1 MFQWATFRGTLIR
14 CLLIFDLKNM
24 SVLKATKENVAAA
37 AKIVRNGGL
46 VVFPTETVYGLGC
59 DVNNVEAVK
68 RLLAV
73 KGDRNKPLPVLAA
86 SPSDVEKAAF
96 VSTNGKL
103 LASKFWPGPLTL
115 IFSKRPSLPDIVTFG
130 RDTVGLRIPNN
141 EVALSLIRLSGG
153 LLIGSSANR
162 TAEMPPKS
170 VNEVSYELKEMVD
183 VVLDGGPTVGGV
195 PSTVVDLIFG
205 IPRIHREG
213 PISLEKILDVLA
225 SCN

>member
-1 MFQWATFRGTLIR
+1 LR
-14 CLLIFDLKNM
+14 IFDLKKM

-59 DVNNVEAVK
+59 DPNNVEAVK

-86 SPSDVEKAAF
+86 SLADVENVSL

-103 LASKFWPGPLTL
+103 LASKFWPGPLTI
-115 IFSKRPSLPDIVTFG
+115 IFSKKSSLPDVVTFG

-141 EVALSLIRLSGG
+141 EFALSLIRLSGG

-170 VNEVSYELKEMVD
+170 INEVSDELKKMVD
-183 VVLDGGPTVGGV
+183 IVLDGGPTVRGV
-195 PSTVVDLIFG
+195 HSTVVDLTTDT
-205 IPRIHREG
+205 PRILREG
-213 PISLEKILDVLA
+213 PIILQKILDALA
-225 SCN
+225 SGN

>member
-1 MFQWATFRGTLIR
+1 MF
-14 CLLIFDLKNM
+14 
-24 SVLKATKENVAAA
+24 VLKATKENVATA

-59 DVNNVEAVK
+59 DPNNVEAVK

-73 KGDRNKPLPVLAA
+73 KCGRNKPLPVLVA
-86 SPSDVEKAAF
+86 SLAVVEKAAF

-141 EVALSLIRLSGG
+141 EEALSLIRLSGG

-170 VNEVSYELKEMVD
+170 VNEVSEELKEMVD
-183 VVLDGGPTVGGV
+183 IVLDGGPTVGGV
-195 PSTVVDLIFG
+195 PSTVVDLTDDT
-205 IPRIHREG
+205 PRILREG
-213 PISLEKILDVLA
+213 PIRFEKILDALA
-225 SCN
+225 SGN